1 MLYLQQIA
9 CVTSVTATSNSITMI
24 VTTTTPVRYP
34 TINAIN
40 QPTQLTARALPNAT
54 SYLWSPVTGLSNSA
68 IFNPTFTF
76 AQQVEYTIRIS
87 LGGNCQVV
95 DTLLVTVFKKKDI
108 YVPQAFSPN
117 GDGNNDRLY
126 PILLGI
132 TQLKYFRI
140 YNRWGNLIF
149 ETASSSPTQGWDGTF
164 KGSLQPVETYTWIAE
179 GIDVDGL
186 TVKRGGNTLLI
197 R

>member
-1 MLYLQQIA
+1 M
-9 CVTSVTATSNSITMI
+9 VF
-24 VTTTTPVRYP
+24 
-34 TINAIN
+34 
-40 QPTQLTARALPNAT
+40 PNAT
-54 SYLWSPVTGLSNSA
+54 YLWSPATGLSNPS
-68 IFNPTFTF
+68 IINPTFTF
-76 AQQVEYTIRIS
+76 TQQVEFLIRVNLES
-87 LGGNCQVV
+87 NCPVV

-126 PILLGI
+126 PILVGI
-132 TQLKYFRI
+132 SQLKYFRI
-140 YNRWGNLIF
+140 YNRWGNLLF
-149 ETASSSPTQGWDGTF
+149 ETANAAPSQGWDGTF

-186 TVKRGGNTLLI
+186 TIKRGGNTLLI